1 MTGYPADGRGDAE
14 LGFETILKFDR
25 RGGFGIFP
33 VTTSSSTSKDG
44 DDSTNDNND
53 TATCKKIIDIWLQRQ
68 ESLGGPKLLER
79 AVKVV
84 TDDDDSEGDDEGDAD
99 GAVQPQQQED
109 PAPSNSEAGPSF
121 RLDRRLIR
129 LVIARYWAD
138 VLQKAY
144 LKDTSPA
151 E

>member
-33 VTTSSSTSKDG
+33 VTTTSSSSEE
-44 DDSTNDNND
+44 DDDRTNKND
-53 TATCKKIIDIWLQRQ
+53 TATCKQIIDIWLQRQ

-99 GAVQPQQQED
+99 EAVQPQQQED
-109 PAPSNSEAGPSF
+109 PAASNSEAGPSF